1 MLYILLIIL
10 LFIQIWAVFKQ
21 KNLSKKRLR
30 IKLMLNLVAW
40 VVLLLFIINP
50 KFSKNIDAQQLL
62 IYSSEVPQTE
72 VSKIKDSLKIKE
84 SFSLVEFQNLAS
96 TNEKLIDNLGKI
108 TLLGNQFNNL
118 IINQLITKN
127 ISWIPY
133 HETKQIQRISWQ
145 GILRKNDIQSIEGDI
160 FIEEKNIL
168 RAVYANKTLNSVEL
182 KKGFNHFQLQFPSF
196 GIGKTEI
203 DLELDNQPI
212 QKVAFFSRKPQT
224 TKILFILENPDF
236 ETKTLAEWLGKNG
249 HQVQIQTQVAKDSR
263 NAVYVNTT
271 EKNNKNFEPQIIFTD
286 ASNAQNSIVKNA
298 LLNGKSVFFMNVLNT
313 ETEIRNIN
321 QAIGTKFQLKRI
333 SQEENI
339 KINEN
344 LTALPYTFIEKE
356 FQQTVGKYPI
366 VIRKTSNKIGI
377 SLLNET
383 FPLKLSGDSL
393 NYSKIWSG
401 ILQQLS
407 PSFENNVEIEAPVFQ
422 DVDNEILLNNF
433 TKNPTKIKVE
443 NDTVSAEN
451 LVVNPS
457 SYSTKYIF
465 RKPDWQP
472 LGDSLE
478 VFVEN
483 ADSRLAR
490 AKNLEN
496 FMQNR
501 SNENFQ
507 TTNSQTQ
514 TISTQ
519 LPDWLWFLII
529 FMAFAALWIESKL
542 NY

>member
-1 MLYILLIIL
+1 M
-10 LFIQIWAVFKQ
+10 
-21 KNLSKKRLR
+21 
-30 IKLMLNLVAW
+30 AW

-50 KFSKNIDAQQLL
+50 NFSKNIDAQQLL
-62 IYSSEVPQTE
+62 IYSSEVPQTA

-127 ISWIPY
+127 ISWIPF
-133 HETKQIQRISWQ
+133 HEINQIQKISWQ
-145 GILRKNDIQSIEGDI
+145 GIVRKNDIQTIEGDI
-160 FIEEKNIL
+160 SVEDKTML
-168 RAVYANKTLNSVEL
+168 RAVYAQKTLDSVAL
-182 KKGFNHFQLQFPSF
+182 KKGINHFQLQFPSF
-196 GIGKTEI
+196 VIGKTEI
-203 DLELDNQPI
+203 ELELANKPV
-212 QKVAFFSRKPQT
+212 QKVTFYSRKPQT

-249 HQVQIQTQVAKDSR
+249 HQVQTQTQVAKDTR

-271 EKNNKNFEPQIIFTD
+271 AKNKKNFEPQIIFTD
-286 ASNAQNSIVKNA
+286 ASNAQNSIIKNA

-313 ETEIRNIN
+313 ETEIRSIN
-321 QAIGTKFQLKRI
+321 QALGTKFQLKRI

-344 LTALPYTFIEKE
+344 LTALPYSFIEKE
-356 FQQTVGKYPI
+356 FQKTVGKYPI
-366 VIRKTSNKIGI
+366 AIRETSNKVGI

-393 NYSKIWSG
+393 SYSKIWSSV
-401 ILQQLS
+401 IQQLS
-407 PSFENNVEIEAPVFQ
+407 PSFEDNIEIEAPIFQ
-422 DVDNEILLNNF
+422 DVASEVLLNNF
-433 TKNPTKIKVE
+433 AKNPIKINVE
-443 NDTVSAEN
+443 NDTVSTEN

-457 SYSTKYIF
+457 SFSTKYIF
-465 RKPDWQP
+465 RKPNWQL

-483 ADSRLAR
+483 AHIRLAR

-496 FMQNR
+496 FIKNR
-501 SNENFQ
+501 SEKDFQ
-507 TTNSQTQ
+507 AINNPQQKITFQ
-514 TISTQ
+514 I
-519 LPDWLWFLII
+519 PDWVWFLMI
-529 FMAFAALWIESKL
+529 FMAFAALWIEPKL
-542 NY
+542 SY

>member
-1 MLYILLIIL
+1 M

-21 KNLSKKRLR
+21 KKLSKKRLR
-30 IKLMLNLVAW
+30 VKLTLNLVAW

-72 VSKIKDSLKIKE
+72 VSKIKDSLRIKE
-84 SFSLVEFQNLAS
+84 SFSLAEFQNLAS

-118 IINQLITKN
+118 IINQLVTKN

-133 HETKQIQRISWQ
+133 HETNQIQRISWQ
-145 GILRKNDIQSIEGDI
+145 GILRKNDIQIIEGNI
-160 FIEEKNIL
+160 LVEEKSII
-168 RAVYANKTLNSVEL
+168 RAVYANKTLDSVEL

-224 TKILFILENPDF
+224 IKILFILENPDF
-236 ETKTLAEWLGKNG
+236 ETKTLAEWFGKNG
-249 HQVQIQTQVAKDSR
+249 HQVKIQTQVAKDTR
-263 NAVYVNTT
+263 NSVYVNTT
-271 EKNNKNFEPQIIFTD
+271 EKNNKNFEPQIVFTD
-286 ASNAQNSIVKNA
+286 ASNAQNSIIKNA
-298 LLNGKSVFFMNVLNT
+298 LLNSKSVFFMNVLNT

-321 QAIGTKFQLKRI
+321 QALGTKFQLKRI

-344 LTALPYTFIEKE
+344 LTALPFIFIEKE
-356 FQQTVGKYPI
+356 FQKTVGKFPI
-366 VIRKTSNKIGI
+366 AIRKTSNKIGI

-401 ILQQLS
+401 VLQQLS
-407 PSFENNVEIEAPVFQ
+407 PNFENNVEIEAPVFQ
-422 DVDNEILLNNF
+422 DVENEILLNNF
-433 TKNPTKIKVE
+433 TKSPTKIKVE
-443 NDTVSAEN
+443 NDTISAEN

-457 SYSTKYIF
+457 SFSTKYIF

-472 LGDSLE
+472 LGDSME

-501 SNENFQ
+501 LNENFQ

-529 FMAFAALWIESKL
+529 FMAFAALWIEPKL